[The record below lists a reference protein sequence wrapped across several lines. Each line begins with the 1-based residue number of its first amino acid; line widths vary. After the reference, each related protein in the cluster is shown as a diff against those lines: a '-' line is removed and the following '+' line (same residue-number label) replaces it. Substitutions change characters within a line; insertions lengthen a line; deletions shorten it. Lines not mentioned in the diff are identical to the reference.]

1 MSSNSAED
9 KQEDGKITR
18 RDFMKLI
25 GAAGALATLPTLVPF
40 SKVFGV
46 TANETSTNQTGNI
59 SGVTNDQNPRSNA
72 FNLDGAKP
80 QFFSP
85 TGSRTIM
92 TADNFPILKGMGAVL
107 LRLQK
112 GGTREPHWHP
122 NAAELCLCLTGD
134 VRMTVYSPGASH
146 DTFTV
151 GRGDITFV
159 PSGYVHDVEN
169 IGTEEAKLIIVYNND
184 LPEDL
189 GISGSIGS
197 MSARVL
203 DRFFGINPPGFFD
216 QLNYRSSQDVIVGPR
231 PAVYTGSG
239 IESSVANSHKFSLEK
254 ITPQIK
260 NQAGTAVLGTS
271 ANFPILNGLAV
282 FIVDLKPTGMIEP
295 HTHPNA
301 AELNYVINGKVRYTV
316 FSPGGH
322 TETGEI
328 GEGEVFFVPQG
339 YFHYLENPDNV
350 NSGTVASFFGNEN
363 PNFIGIVGS
372 LSAYSNEVLASV
384 FSKDPKL
391 FSNMP
396 RIEKNVFLAS
406 ETG

>member
-1 MSSNSAED
+1 MSTNSAED
-9 KQEDGKITR
+9 KQQDGKITR

-25 GAAGALATLPTLVPF
+25 GAAGAVAALPTLVPL
-40 SKVFGV
+40 SKVLGV
-46 TANETSTNQTGNI
+46 TTNVTNTNQTRDV
-59 SGVTNDQNPRSNA
+59 SGVTNVQNSGFHA

-80 QFFSP
+80 QFSSP

-92 TADNFPILKGMGAVL
+92 TADNFPILKGMGVVL

-122 NAAELCLCLTGD
+122 NAAELCLCLSGN
-134 VRMTVYSPGASH
+134 VKMTVYSPGASH

-169 IGTEEAKLIIVYNND
+169 IGTEEAKLVIVYNNEH
-184 LPEDL
+184 PEDI

-216 QLNYRSSQDVIVGPR
+216 QLNYRSSQDVILSPR
-231 PAVYTGSG
+231 PAAFTGGG
-239 IESSVANSHKFSLEK
+239 IEGSVANPHKFSLVK

-260 NQAGTAVLGTS
+260 NQAGTAALGTS
-271 ANFPILNGLAV
+271 ANFPILKGLAV

-295 HTHPNA
+295 HTHPNS
-301 AELNYVINGKVRYTV
+301 AELNYVMNGKVRYTV
-316 FSPGGH
+316 FSPGSH

-328 GEGEVFFVPQG
+328 GQGEVFFVPQG
-339 YFHYLENPDNV
+339 HFHYLENPDNE
-350 NSGTVASFFGNEN
+350 NSGTVASFFGNED

-372 LSAYSNEVLASV
+372 LSAYSNNVLASV
-384 FSKDPKL
+384 FSKDPKF

-406 ETG
+406 EKG

>member
-59 SGVTNDQNPRSNA
+59 SGVTNDQNPGSNS

-231 PAVYTGSG
+231 VYTGSG

-271 ANFPILNGLAV
+271 ANFHILKGLAV

-384 FSKDPKL
+384 FSKDPKF
-391 FSNMP
+391 FSSLP